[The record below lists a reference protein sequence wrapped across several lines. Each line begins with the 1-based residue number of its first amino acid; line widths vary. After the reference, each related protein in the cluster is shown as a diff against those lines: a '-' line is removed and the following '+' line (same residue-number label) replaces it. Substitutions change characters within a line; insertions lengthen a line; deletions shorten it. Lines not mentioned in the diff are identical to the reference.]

1 MAAPAAPA
9 PAGPARVLVIFESRA
24 VRETVSLL
32 DFGEDFEVVTADGG
46 EEGLAAIE
54 REAPDLVVV
63 SAVAGQ
69 ERAREMVEAAKEL
82 SGGDYLPV
90 VVVSVRFDPAEREL
104 AYRAGADECLEL
116 TAGDDDYPWRLKAL
130 ARSGQAFR
138 EARARARA
146 VEERALALAR
156 ANAEA
161 GQFILEVEERDR
173 RIQEQQK
180 ELAERAR
187 RLAQANAEAGRLILE
202 VEEKDRR
209 LEAQAAQIEKHLAA
223 LRRDLAIAAD
233 LQINLL
239 PVEHPNVR
247 ELRLFDRFLP
257 ATELCGDYYDYIL
270 HPDGDFDVVV
280 ADVTGHGVAS
290 ALVSVQIRAITRS
303 RGRFEKSPATVL
315 RHLNEFMISNF
326 NRQFFMTMFY
336 LAYRAAGR
344 DSPRLLY
351 AGAGHTPPLLVNA
364 DGRAREIRS
373 QGLPLGV
380 DIGAEFAEDHLE
392 LAPGDRLLVYTDGL
406 VEVYDGS
413 RQQWGPDGLKRA
425 LLEASSLAGRE
436 VIDKLLREARYF
448 GGQRPFDDDVTV
460 VLVERS
466 GEGRGEL

>member
-1 MAAPAAPA
+1 MAAPAPPA
-9 PAGPARVLVIFESRA
+9 STGPARVLVIFESRA

-32 DFGEDFEVVTADGG
+32 DFGEGFEVTTADGQ
-46 EEGLAAIE
+46 EQGLAAVGAE
-54 REAPDLVVV
+54 TPDLVVI

-69 ERAREMVEAAKEL
+69 ERARELVAAIKEL
-82 SGGDYLPV
+82 CGDDYLPV

-104 AYRAGADECLEL
+104 AFRAGADECLEL
-116 TAGDDDYPWRLKAL
+116 TADDEDHPWRLRAL
-130 ARSGQAFR
+130 AQSGRAFR
-138 EARARARA
+138 TARERARA

-173 RIQEQQK
+173 RIQGQQK

-187 RLAQANAEAGRLILE
+187 RLAQANAEAGRLILD

-209 LEAQAAQIEKHLAA
+209 LEVQATEIEKHLAA

-247 ELRLFDRFLP
+247 NLRLFDRFLP

-315 RHLNEFMISNF
+315 RHLNEFMIANF

-344 DSPRLLY
+344 DSPQLLF
-351 AGAGHTPPLLVNA
+351 AGAGHTPPLLV
-364 DGRAREIRS
+364 GEGGSAREIRS

-380 DIGAEFAEDHLE
+380 DINAEFAEDQLE
-392 LAPGDRLLVYTDGL
+392 LAPGDRLLIYTDGL
-406 VEVYDGS
+406 VEVYDGN
-413 RQQWGPDGLKRA
+413 RTQWGPEGLTA
-425 LLEASSLAGRE
+425 AMLDASSLAGRE

-466 GEGRGEL
+466 REGGT